1 MPIPTPN
8 LNETVSDFID
18 RCMSDKIMIED
29 YENEKQ
35 RLAVCNTQLENNTE
49 QLKLQLNEVKVY
61 LLEKIEQKAKA
72 SLDFLT
78 SEFKKEAHEN
88 RKNINSKQE
97 RLVTEEFKKFKTDI
111 SKDLEDLAN
120 RVMNSRII

>member
-1 MPIPTPN
+1 MAKKKKDTLDLYKVLET
-8 LNETVSDFID
+8 LN
-18 RCMSDKIMIED
+18 DKI
-29 YENEKQ
+29 NS
-35 RLAVCNTQLENNTE
+35 NTTQLENNTD
-49 QLKLQLNEVKVY
+49 QLKLQLDEVKVY
-61 LLEKIEQKAKA
+61 LLENIEKKAKA

-78 SEFKKEAHEN
+78 SEFKKEANEN

-97 RLVTEEFKKFKTDI
+97 RLVTEEFKKFKIDI

>member
-1 MPIPTPN
+1 MAKKKKDTLDLYQVLET
-8 LNETVSDFID
+8 LNN
-18 RCMSDKIMIED
+18 KI
-29 YENEKQ
+29 N
-35 RLAVCNTQLENNTE
+35 ANTTQLENNTN
-49 QLKLQLNEVKVY
+49 QLKLQLDEVKVY
-61 LLEKIEQKAKA
+61 LLENIEKKAKA

-78 SEFKKEAHEN
+78 SEFKKEANEN

-97 RLVTEEFKKFKTDI
+97 RLVTEEFKKLKTDI

>member
-1 MPIPTPN
+1 MAKKKKDTLDLYKVLET
-8 LNETVSDFID
+8 LN
-18 RCMSDKIMIED
+18 DKI
-29 YENEKQ
+29 NS
-35 RLAVCNTQLENNTE
+35 NTTQLENNTD
-49 QLKLQLNEVKVY
+49 QLKLQLDEVKVY
-61 LLEKIEQKAKA
+61 LLENIEKRAKT

-78 SEFKKEAHEN
+78 SEFKKEANEN

-97 RLVTEEFKKFKTDI
+97 RLVTEEFKKFKIDI